1 MAVEIKVPAL
11 GESVTSAVVSRW
23 LKQPGEA
30 VAADEAVAELE
41 TDKVNVGVSAPS
53 AGVLGPHLV
62 PEGEEV
68 QIGTVLT
75 TVGEGKGAPSKPA
88 TAKAAAPAPAASA
101 STAPPAAEAPKSAP
115 VAADAPSDTDFDVI
129 VIGAGPG
136 GYVCAIRAA
145 QLGFKVACVEK
156 RETLG
161 GTCLNVGCIP
171 SKALLQS
178 TEDYH
183 GAAHDFA
190 REGIIIEGIKVDLAK
205 MQANKQGVV
214 DANTKGIEFLFKKN
228 GVTWLKGFG
237 KVTAPYTI
245 DVAGKSYKAKHI
257 IVASGSESSPLPGV
271 EIDEKVI
278 VSSTGALELPA
289 IPKRLLVIGG
299 GVIGLELGSVWGRL
313 GAAVT
318 VVEFFDRI
326 APGMDGEVAKT
337 FQKILAKQGFKF
349 KLSHKVTKVEKTASG
364 VNVTIEKV
372 DGSGTEVIET
382 DIVLVC
388 VGRRAVSKSLGLEEI
403 GVALDERGRVKVDE
417 HYATNVAG
425 LYAIGD
431 VIAGPML
438 AHKAEEEGVALAEIL
453 AGQAGHV
460 NYGAIPGVVYTW
472 PEVAGVGKTEEDL
485 KAEGAEYKVGKF
497 PFTANGRARAMG
509 CTDGF
514 VKVLADKK
522 TDKLLGAHIIGPDA
536 GTLIAELTMA
546 LEFGASAEDVAR
558 TCHAHPTLSE
568 AVKEAAL
575 DADGRAIHI

>member
-11 GESVTSAVVSRW
+11 GESITSAVVSRW

-41 TDKVNVGVSAPS
+41 TDKVNVGVAAPS

-68 QIGTVLT
+68 QIGTILT
-75 TVGEGKGAPSKPA
+75 TVEEGKG
-88 TAKAAAPAPAASA
+88 TAAKSAAAAPAAPVSAPAEK
-101 STAPPAAEAPKSAP
+101 PQAEAPKSAP
-115 VAADAPSDTDFDVI
+115 VESAAPADTDFDVI

-205 MQANKQGVV
+205 MQENKQGVV

-228 GVTWLKGFG
+228 GITWLKGFG

-245 DVAGKSYKAKHI
+245 DVEGKPYKAKHI
-257 IVASGSESSPLPGV
+257 IIASGSESSPLPGV

-278 VSSTGALELPA
+278 VSSTGALELSA

-349 KLSHKVTKVEKTASG
+349 KLSHKVTKVEKTGTGA
-364 VNVTIEKV
+364 NVTIEKV

-388 VGRRAVSKSLGLEEI
+388 VGRRAVSKSLGLEEV

-417 HYATNVAG
+417 HYATNVPG

-485 KAEGAEYKVGKF
+485 KAEGVDYKIGKF